1 MDQILE
7 HTKTILEDLVFETYR
22 ARLIDVKHD
31 QKAYIEHFKY
41 MAYDLYSIYNYQSF
55 SSIMVD
61 IEKGVWNHIT
71 LDQVDDLEIVKM
83 IFHPITRALYISKQ
97 I

>member
-7 HTKTILEDLVFETYR
+7 HTKIILEDLVFETYR

-71 LDQVDDLEIVKM
+71 LDQVDVVCIVEH
-83 IFHPITRALYISKQ
+83 IFTPLSKEYNP
-97 I
+97 